1 MWKIRLYR
9 WRKKIMLPLAAM
21 PLFQMTGTCDGG
33 EIIGAVVGTV
43 NSAVFNL
50 FVGSIRNTLIQDF
63 PSADFLQFLL
73 GNPNPIFTG

>member
-21 PLFQMTGTCDGG
+21 PLFQMAGTCDPGQIVGG
-33 EIIGAVVGTV
+33 VVGTI

-50 FVGSIRNTLIQDF
+50 FVGSIRQTLIQDL

-73 GNPNPIFTG
+73 GNQPPLFTG

>member
-21 PLFQMTGTCDGG
+21 PMFQMTGTCEADL
-33 EIIGAVVGTV
+33 IGAFITSL
-43 NSAVFNL
+43 NLAVFNL
-50 FVGSIRNTLIQDF
+50 FVGSVRQTLIQDF

-73 GNPNPIFTG
+73 GNPPPFFTG

>member
-21 PLFQMTGTCDGG
+21 PLFQMTGTCEGDLL
-33 EIIGAVVGTV
+33 GAFITSV

-50 FVGSIRNTLIQDF
+50 FVGSIRSTLIQDF
-63 PSADFLQFLL
+63 PSADILQFLL
-73 GNPNPIFTG
+73 GNPPPLFTG